1 MRDAALVYLA
11 RDIVPEVVVL
21 FLHPKGNVEAA
32 GSAALRSRRGLKK
45 WDLSWRVVKLWE
57 VPAQELL
64 AAGDIGLILWVPL
77 ARIDGPAEPVL
88 RECRDRIGRDAPKDE
103 QDNLMAVTQLLARLR
118 YNKESLF
125 QLFGGRRAMI
135 ESPVIQEIIADCK
148 REQIVKFLEARF
160 GVAALDLKS
169 ALNAVDDERL
179 DDFLKLA
186 ATCRSLAAF
195 QKELTSKATIC

>member
-64 AAGDIGLILWVPL
+64 AAGDIGLIPWVPL

>member
-1 MRDAALVYLA
+1 M
-11 RDIVPEVVVL
+11 
-21 FLHPKGNVEAA
+21 
-32 GSAALRSRRGLKK
+32 
-45 WDLSWRVVKLWE
+45 VKLWE

-64 AAGDIGLILWVPL
+64 AAGDIGLIPWVPL

>member
-64 AAGDIGLILWVPL
+64 AAGDIGLIPWVPL

-195 QKELTSKATIC
+195 RKKLTSKATIC